1 MPRGKLLRTG
11 VSMPAIQWEAPLAPW
26 AVVNTHSHREEIA
39 LENLKR
45 QNFIAYCPM
54 IRRPRSNGRRIAT
67 VMRPLFPSYLFVSTG
82 THFGRWKPIL
92 STYGVRSV
100 VRNGQQIATID
111 HDFIAHLRAREVDGV
126 IVRPSE
132 PYRIGQSVAI
142 AEGPFGGLMATI
154 IDMNENDR
162 IVVLLD
168 LMNRRTSVSLSID
181 QVTAA

>member
-1 MPRGKLLRTG
+1 MQR
-11 VSMPAIQWEAPLAPW
+11 EAPLAPW

-39 LENLKR
+39 LQNLQR
-45 QNFIAYCPM
+45 QNFMTYCPM
-54 IRRPRSNGRRIAT
+54 IRRRRSYGRRIAT
-67 VMRPLFPSYLFVSTG
+67 VLRPLFPSYLFVSTG
-82 THFGRWKPIL
+82 TNFGRWKPIL

-100 VRNGQQIATID
+100 VRNGQEIATID
-111 HDFIAHLRAREVDGV
+111 DGFIAHLRAREVDGV

-162 IVVLLD
+162 IVVLLK
-168 LMNRRTSVSLSID
+168 LMNRSTSLTLSIH

>member
-1 MPRGKLLRTG
+1 
-11 VSMPAIQWEAPLAPW
+11 MPATQWKAPSAAW
-26 AVVNTHSHREEIA
+26 AVINTHAHREEIA
-39 LENLKR
+39 LQNLRR

-54 IRRPRSNGRRIAT
+54 IRRHRSHGRRFTT
-67 VMRPLFPSYLFVSTG
+67 VLRPLFPSYLFVSTG
-82 THFGRWKPIL
+82 ANFGRWKPIL

-100 VRNGQQIATID
+100 VRNGQKIAVIGD
-111 HDFIAHLRAREVDGV
+111 DFIAHLRAREVNGA
-126 IVRPSE
+126 IVHPSE

-168 LMNRRTSVSLSID
+168 LMNRSTSVTLSIH
-181 QVTAA
+181 QVAAA

>member
-1 MPRGKLLRTG
+1 
-11 VSMPAIQWEAPLAPW
+11 MPAIHWEAPLAPW
-26 AVVNTHSHREEIA
+26 AVVNTHAHREGIA
-39 LENLKR
+39 LQNLKR

-54 IRRPRSNGRRIAT
+54 IRRPRSCGRRITT
-67 VMRPLFPSYLFVSTG
+67 VLRPLFPSYLFVSTG
-82 THFGRWKPIL
+82 SNSGRWKPVL

-100 VRNGQQIATID
+100 VRNGQKIAVID
-111 HDFIAHLRAREVDGV
+111 DEFIAHLRAREVDGV

-142 AEGPFGGLMATI
+142 AEGPFGGLTATI

-168 LMNRRTSVSLSID
+168 LMNRSTSVTLSIH
-181 QVTAA
+181 QVTGAS

>member
-1 MPRGKLLRTG
+1 
-11 VSMPAIQWEAPLAPW
+11 MPAIQSEAPFAPW

-39 LENLKR
+39 LQNLKR

-54 IRRPRSNGRRIAT
+54 IRRPRSYGRRRITT
-67 VMRPLFPSYLFVSTG
+67 VLRPLFPSYLFVSTG
-82 THFGRWKPIL
+82 ANFGRWKPIL

-100 VRNGQQIATID
+100 VRNGQKIATID
-111 HDFIAHLRAREVDGV
+111 DGFIAHLRAREVDGV

-142 AEGPFGGLMATI
+142 AEGPFGGLVATI
-154 IDMNENDR
+154 IDMNENNR
-162 IVVLLD
+162 VVVLLD
-168 LMNRRTSVSLSID
+168 LMNRRTSVTLSVH